1 MARHLWLFRPLAFS
15 VALAAASPSLP
26 VSAQSGA
33 DFFRGKTMEFIIGS
47 EPGGGY
53 DTYGRAIASHIVKHI
68 PGNPTIVPKNMPG
81 AGSLRALQYMN
92 TVAAK
97 DGTSISIL
105 NPSMINLSVVDPDK
119 VGVDLNTMIW
129 LGNVSSD
136 NKVCVTWAKSPVST
150 LDDLKTKTF
159 RLGGTSTSAGSH
171 PPAAILKYIFP
182 NTVHHVLGYSAN
194 SQIWVALER
203 GEVEGNC
210 TGWGIYPTQ
219 KPDWVR
225 EKLIRPLVK
234 FTNKEIAGIEGVPSI
249 YGLPIQD
256 NLKSAIAF
264 LMKADDITRPVM
276 APPGIPA
283 EHAAILREA
292 FAKMLKDPE
301 FLDFAKKTRLEIDAT
316 SHQELAA
323 IIKDITSTK
332 PDDVALAKKLIE

>member
-1 MARHLWLFRPLAFS
+1 MARHHSFYRLLVSAT
-15 VALAAASPSLP
+15 VLAAALRPIP
-26 VSAQSGA
+26 VSAQSDA

-53 DTYGRAIASHIVKHI
+53 DTYGRAIANYIVKHI

-97 DGTSISIL
+97 DGTALSIL
-105 NPSMINLSVVDPDK
+105 NPSMITLSVVDPGK
-119 VGVDLNTMIW
+119 VGVDLNTMTW

-136 NKVCVTWAKSPVST
+136 NKVCVTWAKSSVST
-150 LDDLKTKTF
+150 LEDLKTKTF

-219 KPDWVR
+219 KPDWVK

-234 FTNKEIAGIEGVPSI
+234 YTSREIPGLEGVPSV
-249 YGLPIQD
+249 YSLPIQD
-256 NLKSAIAF
+256 NLKNAIAF

-283 EHAAILREA
+283 ERAAILREA

-301 FLDFAKKTRLEIDAT
+301 FLEFAKKTRLDIDAT

-323 IIKDITSTK
+323 IIKDITGTK
-332 PDDVALAKKLIE
+332 QDDVLLAKKMIE